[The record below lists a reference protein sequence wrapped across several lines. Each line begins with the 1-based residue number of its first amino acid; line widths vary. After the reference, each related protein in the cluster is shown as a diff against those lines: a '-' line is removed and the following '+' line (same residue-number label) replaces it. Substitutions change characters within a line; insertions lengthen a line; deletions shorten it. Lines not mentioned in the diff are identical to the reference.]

1 MAKPRI
7 FISSTFY
14 DLRYVREDLE
24 RFIVG
29 MGYEPVRHETGN
41 IPYSKKGPLEEAVYK
56 EVALSDVIVCIIG
69 GRYGTESLYREGS
82 ITQNELLEA
91 FNKGIQVYIFV
102 EQSVLSEFSTYRLNK
117 DNKDIKYGFVN
128 NIEIYKFL
136 EMIHSLPQN
145 NPVAPFTTSA
155 DICDILRSQ
164 WAGLFQRFLR
174 EEGRLSEIQTLEEM
188 KGIARTLQETVSFL
202 TKERKD
208 SDGAIKTILSMNHP
222 VFRRFAE
229 IANIRYRVFFTS
241 KTELD
246 LWLAARSYQPLSSE
260 EYDPDSVAEWV
271 NKREK
276 KYIKLKRDIFDKEG
290 KLKAYSE
297 QGWENNWIEL
307 CDLPGTAP
315 EMPPPDEIP
324 F

>member
-41 IPYSKKGPLEEAVYK
+41 IPYSKKGPLEEAAYK

-69 GRYGTESLYREGS
+69 GRYGTESSSRDGS

-91 FNKGIQVYIFV
+91 LSKGIQVYIFV
-102 EQSVLSEFSTYRLNK
+102 EQSVLAEFFTYRLNK
-117 DNKDIKYGFVN
+117 DNKDIKYGFVDS
-128 NIEIYKFL
+128 IEIYKFL

-145 NPVAPFTTSA
+145 NPVTPFTTSA

-174 EEGRLSEIQTLEEM
+174 EEGRLSEIQVLDEM
-188 KGIARTLQETVSFL
+188 KSVARTLQETVSFL

-222 VFRRFAE
+222 AFRRFAE
-229 IANIRYRVFFTS
+229 IASIKYRVFFTN
-241 KTELD
+241 KEELD
-246 LWLAARSYQPLSSE
+246 KWLAARSYNPIKQDS
-260 EYDPDSVAEWV
+260 YDKGSVLEWV
-271 NKREK
+271 NKKDK
-276 KYIKLKRDIFDKEG
+276 KYIRLTKNIFDDDG
-290 KLKAYSE
+290 KLKPSSAE
-297 QGWENNWIEL
+297 KWDNNWIEL
-307 CDLPGTAP
+307 CDLPETAP
-315 EMPPPDEIP
+315 EMPPSDEIS